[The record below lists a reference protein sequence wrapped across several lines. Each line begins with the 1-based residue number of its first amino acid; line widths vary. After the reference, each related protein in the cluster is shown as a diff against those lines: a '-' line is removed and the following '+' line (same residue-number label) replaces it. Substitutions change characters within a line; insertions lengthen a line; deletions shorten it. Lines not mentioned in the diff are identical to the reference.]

1 MKPIN
6 LFEKIVGSGL
16 YTGYIPFASG
26 TFGSLVGTLIY
37 FIPGFENSY
46 VIIPSIIVLFIYGI
60 YVSGKFEKQ
69 YGKDPSQCTVD
80 EIVGTW
86 ISFILLP
93 KKIIIIIIAFL
104 VWRLLDIVK
113 PFPARNSEKLSGGL
127 GIMLDDVISGIYT
140 LIIIHLTV
148 YFGVLQK

>member
-16 YTGYIPFASG
+16 YTGYIPIASG
-26 TFGSLVGTLIY
+26 TFGSIVGVLIY
-37 FIPGFENSY
+37 LIPGFENLY
-46 VIIPSIIVLFIYGI
+46 VIIPSIIILFVYGI

-86 ISFILLP
+86 VSFILLP
-93 KKIIIIIIAFL
+93 KKLLVIMFAFL
-104 VWRLLDIVK
+104 LWRLLDIIK
-113 PFPARNSEKLSGGL
+113 PFPARNSETINGGL
-127 GIMLDDVISGIYT
+127 GIMLDDVISGFYT
-140 LIIIHLTV
+140 VIIIHLTV
-148 YFGVLQK
+148 YFGVL

>member
-16 YTGYIPFASG
+16 YTGYIPIASG
-26 TFGSLVGTLIY
+26 TFGSIVGVLIY
-37 FIPGFENSY
+37 LIPGFENLY
-46 VIIPSIIVLFIYGI
+46 VIMPSIIILFAYGI

-86 ISFILLP
+86 VSFILLP
-93 KKIIIIIIAFL
+93 KKLLVIMFAFL
-104 VWRLLDIVK
+104 LWRLLDIIK
-113 PFPARNSEKLSGGL
+113 PFPARNSEKINGGL
-127 GIMLDDVISGIYT
+127 GIMLDDVISGVYT
-140 LIIIHLTV
+140 VIIIHLTV
-148 YFGVLQK
+148 YFGVL

>member
-16 YTGYIPFASG
+16 YTGYIPIASG
-26 TFGSLVGTLIY
+26 TFGSIVGVLIY
-37 FIPGFENSY
+37 LIPGFENLY
-46 VIIPSIIVLFIYGI
+46 VIMPSIIILFAYGI
-60 YVSGKFEKQ
+60 YVSGKLEKQ

-86 ISFILLP
+86 VSFILLP
-93 KKIIIIIIAFL
+93 KKLLVIMFAFL
-104 VWRLLDIVK
+104 LWRLLDIIK
-113 PFPARNSEKLSGGL
+113 PFPARNSEKINGGL

-140 LIIIHLTV
+140 VIIIHLTV
-148 YFGVLQK
+148 YFGVL